1 MCVWGGCAVDPSL
14 RIFRK
19 KKKGA
24 GCYKAAFLNKQNS
37 NYLGKKSVTQSAAD
51 KT

>member
-1 MCVWGGCAVDPSL
+1 MCVGGVRCRPL
-14 RIFRK
+14 FENFQEE
-19 KKKGA
+19 KKGA